1 MSVWKSVVIALVM
14 VSAVSAFA
22 NVSEA
27 GHRQYYSSWSYYP
40 STTYY
45 YSTYYYQPQQNSSG
59 YNYHYCISYPAQ
71 PRYVYYYNPH
81 SRVYW
86 GRLDLEG
93 KDGNVYSILKEEDR
107 KEKLSDIPE
116 TAFPKPA
123 AMPVIPDST
132 DGVTIEPI
140 KTAPS
145 LDLPAKESSHARE
158 D

>member
-1 MSVWKSVVIALVM
+1 MNGLKSVVIALAM
-14 VSAVSAFA
+14 VSAVGAFA

-27 GHRQYYSSWSYYP
+27 GHRQYYSNWSYYP
-40 STTYY
+40 TTTYY

-59 YNYHYCISYPAQ
+59 YNYHYCISYPSQ

-107 KEKLSDIPE
+107 KEKLADIPE

-132 DGVTIEPI
+132 DGVAIEPI

-145 LDLPAKESSHARE
+145 LDLPQK
-158 D
+158 